1 MKKYDIGLYEK
12 AMPAGMPWR
21 EKLKFA
27 KECGYDFIELSID
40 VTDEKLAR
48 LDWTDRERL
57 DLVNLMAENK
67 LPIRSI
73 CLSSHRKYPLGSAD
87 PAIRARGVEIMEK
100 AIQLA
105 DDLGIRIIQLA
116 GYDVYF
122 EESTQETKALFLK
135 NLRNAVSLAARK
147 GIVLGIETMETEFM
161 NTVGKVMYYVQLI
174 DNPYLGIYP
183 DTGNLT
189 NAALTSGVSVSDDL
203 CVGRG
208 HLVALHIKESLPGVF
223 GAVPYTTGHV
233 DFANMI
239 QTAWRLGVRRYVAE
253 FWDTGAGTWREDAR
267 FAIQH
272 MSAILDEQ
280 LETL

>member
-12 AMPAGMPWR
+12 AMPADMPWL
-21 EKLKFA
+21 EKLRFA
-27 KECGYDFIELSID
+27 KKCGYDFIELSID
-40 VTDEKLAR
+40 VTDEKIAR
-48 LDWTDRERL
+48 LDWTGQERL
-57 DLVNLMAENK
+57 ELVTLMAKNEM
-67 LPIRSI
+67 PIRSI

-100 AIQLA
+100 AIRLA

-122 EESTQETKALFLK
+122 EKSTQETKALFLK
-135 NLRNAVSLAARK
+135 NLRRAASLAAQK
-147 GIVLGIETMETEFM
+147 GIILGIETMENEFM
-161 NTVGKVMYYVQLI
+161 NTVGKVMYYIQLI

-189 NAALTSGVSVSDDL
+189 NAALTSGVSISEDL
-203 CVGRG
+203 SVGRG

-223 GAVPYTTGHV
+223 GAVPYMTGHV
-233 DFANMI
+233 DFANMLK
-239 QTAWRLGVRRYVAE
+239 TAWQLGVRRYVTE
-253 FWDTGAGTWREDAR
+253 FWDTGAGTWQEDAL
-267 FAIQH
+267 FAIQS

-280 LETL
+280 PEI